1 MSIANE
7 QMLEHLLSGHEL
19 TNEMVITFV
28 DRILGGTI
36 NAVQVAAM
44 LAGLRA
50 KHISPDELAYFANVV
65 IKKSVPIEKP
75 SYPYAD
81 IVGTGGDGHNTINV
95 STLASLIVA
104 SMGYPIAKHGNVSV
118 SSKCGAADVLREL
131 GINIDL
137 DAAGVKKSLDVNQWC
152 FLFAPHFHPTYQ
164 AVKEVRKQLGIK
176 TFFNILGPL
185 VNPMSP
191 PYMIVGV
198 YHEDL
203 LMPFAHV
210 LKSLKRTRALV
221 VHGSGLDEIAVHG
234 PTKAL
239 YLHDGHIEGLTFD
252 PKSLGLASFP
262 LDHVRGGSAQENA
275 RICIDVLKGD
285 APLAMISLVAASAGA
300 LLWLFDD
307 KKPLKECVERA
318 YHTIKSG
325 SAFFMIEKLKEFSH
339 GA

>member
-1 MSIANE
+1 MSIGNE
-7 QMLEHLLSGHEL
+7 QMLEHLLSGYEL
-19 TNEMVITFV
+19 SQDMVITFI
-28 DRILGGTI
+28 DRILDNAI
-36 NAVQVAAM
+36 NPVQISAM

-50 KHISPDELAYFANVV
+50 KHISPHELAYFADVV

-95 STLASLIVA
+95 STLASLVVA
-104 SMGYPIAKHGNVSV
+104 SMGYAIAKHGNVSV
-118 SSKCGAADVLREL
+118 SSKCGAADVLRAL
-131 GINIDL
+131 GINIDQ
-137 DAAGVKKSLDVNQWC
+137 DAIGVKKSLDVNQWC

-164 AVKEVRKQLGIK
+164 AVREVRKQLGIK

-185 VNPMSP
+185 VNPMAP
-191 PYMIVGV
+191 PFMIVGV

-210 LKSLKRTRALV
+210 LQSLKRKRALV

-239 YLHDGHIEGLTFD
+239 HVHDGHIEELRFD
-252 PKSLGLASFP
+252 PKSLGLSSFP
-262 LDHVRGGSAQENA
+262 LDQVRGGTAQDNA
-275 RICIDVLKGD
+275 RICLEVLKGD
-285 APLAMISLVAASAGA
+285 APDAMLSLVAASSGA
-300 LLWLFDD
+300 LLWLFLD
-307 KKPLKECVERA
+307 KQPLKECVERA

-325 SAFFMIEKLKEFSH
+325 SALRMIERLKEFSH
-339 GA
+339 GS